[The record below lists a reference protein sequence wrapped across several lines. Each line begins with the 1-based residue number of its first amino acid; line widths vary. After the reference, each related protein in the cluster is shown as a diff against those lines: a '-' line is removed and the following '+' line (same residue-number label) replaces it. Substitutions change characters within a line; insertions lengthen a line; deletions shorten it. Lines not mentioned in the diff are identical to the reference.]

1 MSIRH
6 AVMAALCLLVLSA
19 VSVRADD
26 PILIRFSHVVGEQT
40 PKGIGARLIK
50 ERVEERL
57 PGRVRVEVHP
67 RSQRFTD
74 NEVLLALLFGDVELA
89 APSLAKF
96 RAYSRSMQ
104 VFDLPFLFTDVDHVQ
119 RFQQSPTG
127 RKLLD
132 SMLPRGIKGL
142 AYWDNGMRVISA
154 NKPLRVPS
162 DASGLVFRIEP
173 SSVFR
178 EQYAA
183 MGVVGI
189 PMPFSRV
196 TDAIREGLVE
206 GQENAWSNIYS
217 RKIHTLHKNFT
228 ELRHSFLGYMVVTSA
243 EFWDGLPA
251 DVRPVLEEV
260 LAEVT
265 VEVNR
270 LAREKAGGD
279 RERAKSEGGIQIIM
293 PSEAERRQW
302 IDVMKPV
309 WKQSESQIGKAVID
323 AAVAAGQGS

>member
-19 VSVRADD
+19 VSARADD

-40 PKGIGARLIK
+40 PKGIGARLFK
-50 ERVEERL
+50 ERAEKRL

-74 NEVLLALLFGDVELA
+74 DEVLLALLFGDVELA

-96 RAYSRSMQ
+96 RAYSRPMQ
-104 VFDLPFLFTDVDHVQ
+104 VFDLPFLFNDVAHVQ
-119 RFQQSPTG
+119 RFQRSSAG

-142 AYWDNGMRVISA
+142 AYWDNGMRAISA
-154 NKPLRVPS
+154 NRPLRVPA

-178 EQYAA
+178 EQWSAV
-183 MGVVGI
+183 GVVGI

-228 ELRHSFLGYMVVTSA
+228 ELGYSFLGYMVVTSA
-243 EFWDGLPA
+243 EFWDGLPD

-270 LAREKAGGD
+270 LAREKASSD
-279 RERAKSEGGIQIIM
+279 RERAKSEGDIQIIV
-293 PSEAERRQW
+293 PSSAERQQW
-302 IDVMKPV
+302 IDAMKPV
-309 WKQSESQIGKAVID
+309 WKRFEAQIGKDVID
-323 AAVAAGQGS
+323 AAVTAGQGS